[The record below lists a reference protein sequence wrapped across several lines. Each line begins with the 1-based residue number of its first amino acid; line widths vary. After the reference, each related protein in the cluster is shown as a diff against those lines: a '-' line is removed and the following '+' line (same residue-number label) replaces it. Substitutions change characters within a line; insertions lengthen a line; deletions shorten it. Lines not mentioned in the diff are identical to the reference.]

1 MAFPSTY
8 NFNYY
13 RGDTFTF
20 TVTPKGQDG
29 NNFPLAATPGT
40 SNYLSKMT
48 VIGGT
53 DSAPITAVI
62 NTSIDYV
69 TNVITATITP
79 SLRSTLVP
87 GVYDYDLEIYRLD
100 TSGTTIDKV
109 YTLLAGRITVI
120 ADITETT
127 VGA

>member
-20 TVTPKGQDG
+20 TVSPKGADG
-29 NNFPLAATPGT
+29 NSFSLAATPST
-40 SNYLSKMT
+40 SAYLSKMT

-53 DSAPITAVI
+53 NNAIKATID
-62 NTSIDYV
+62 TSIDYT
-69 TNVITATITP
+69 TNVITATISP

-100 TSGTTIDKV
+100 TAGSTIDKV
-109 YTLLAGRITVI
+109 YTLLAGRITVV

-127 VGA
+127 IGA

>member
-29 NNFPLAATPGT
+29 GNFPLAATPGT
-40 SNYLSKMT
+40 SAYLSKMT
-48 VIGGT
+48 VVGGT
-53 DSAPITAVI
+53 NGSITATI
-62 NTSIDYV
+62 NTSINYS

-100 TSGTTIDKV
+100 TAGTTIDKV

-120 ADITETT
+120 ADITQTT